1 MQILFKNSLDDK
13 KLFKYFIGN
22 NKLII
27 EEPQQNKYALLYL
40 NPLDENISKREGCLI
55 EIGKDKK
62 GMFKFLL
69 EQYAKCKL
77 DSDKYFPDSSFC
89 NSKKKLSPKNEL
101 KLKISILLFYYEKY
115 FISQENKFSIYQ
127 KY

>member
-1 MQILFKNSLDDK
+1 MSQ
-13 KLFKYFIGN
+13 
-22 NKLII
+22 
-27 EEPQQNKYALLYL
+27 QQNKYALLYL

-77 DSDKYFPDSSFC
+77 DSDKYFSNNSF
-89 NSKKKLSPKNEL
+89 NNWKKKLSFKDEIKIGDRLYFEDMAIYSIVKNNTFNGMPLPDIDILHKNGDVEVL
-101 KLKISILLFYYEKY
+101 KHFV
-115 FISQENKFSIYQ
+115 FNQ
-127 KY
+127 